1 MLSHPSPI
9 GSEAATAPSNP
20 RPAAANRRR
29 RLAIRGL
36 PGHFSRAFF
45 RDWFIDGPRMLL
57 KGRFTRRAGAF
68 MIASALPSILT
79 ALFLTVPGLLFHTP
93 EHHAFFHFAK
103 TLEGDGAS
111 LLPILL
117 GSLSSLFGFRLP
129 LG

>member
-9 GSEAATAPSNP
+9 RSEAATA

-29 RLAIRGL
+29 HHRIGQLL
-36 PGHFSRAFF
+36 GHFDRAFF
-45 RDWFIDGPRMLL
+45 RAWLIDGPRMLF

-79 ALFLTVPGLLFHTP
+79 ALFLTLPGLLFHTP

-117 GSLSSLFGFRLP
+117 GSLCSLCGFRLP